1 MFLKIFTNIMQQV
14 ATNKSSL
21 LTGDT
26 KVKHTK
32 ITPIFTE
39 N

>member
-1 MFLKIFTNIMQQV
+1 MKQV

-26 KVKHTK
+26 KVKHTS
-32 ITPIFTE
+32 ITTIFSD